1 MLIIL
6 RMVVIILIVTATFSI
21 TLITA
26 ISIETLNIYLAVS
39 TVIVEIMYKLRPKNK
54 IKSFKLLFNHDL
66 EDKLEE
72 ILRLSNKDLRLYLA
86 KNGAPM
92 ASIKIVKQDLK
103 KQLIELKKDYNL
115 ISYSETEKIIKQN
128 GLDSFLY
135 SIKRTTNRY
144 SSLEQQEKYFNSSEM
159 KETCYMLVKQYI
171 LRKKGVKV
179 TSNIDLLSVSK
190 TILSRTV
197 HSYIKENIILPT
209 V

>member
-1 MLIIL
+1 MLILL
-6 RMVVIILIVTATFSI
+6 RMTATFLL

-39 TVIVEIMYKLRPKNK
+39 TVIIEIVYKIQPKAK
-54 IKSFKLLFNHDL
+54 IKSFKLIFNHDL
-66 EDKLEE
+66 EDRLEE
-72 ILRLSNKDLRLYLA
+72 ILRLSNKDLRLYLS
-86 KNGAPM
+86 KGGAPM
-92 ASIKIVKQDLK
+92 ANTKIVKQDLK

-128 GLDSFLY
+128 GLDSFLH
-135 SIKRTTNRY
+135 SIKQTTNSY

-159 KETCYMLVKQYI
+159 KETCRMLVRQYI
-171 LRKKGVKV
+171 LRKKDVKV
-179 TSNIDLLSVSK
+179 TSNIGLLSVSK